1 MSVNTIK
8 KFKRHRSSSVNG
20 IHVTAGGTKSAMD
33 VGIWSA
39 VGVDSVSGST
49 DSPVIAYYDSK
60 NRCLMIATAK
70 TRSQHPENSNNN
82 DLGNG
87 TTISAPTG
95 GTTPGEGNAW
105 NRQEVTGS
113 SALRLGQYVS
123 MVVDGGNNLHIA
135 AYGTAGGNKLYYIY
149 GARNGVY
156 IIDLAQ
162 TVALVCDAYKAMKEI
177 VDNGGKVLFVGT
189 KQQIA
194 EVVTQEALRS
204 GSFYMTNRWLG
215 GTLTNFKT
223 IQGRIRYLK
232 DLERREEEG
241 EFELLPKVEAAQLRK
256 EKEKLSKNLEGIKEM
271 RKVPN
276 ALFVVDPSVEYN
288 AVHEAKKLGIPVFAI
303 IDTNSDPDMVDYPI
317 PANDDAIRSVSLIL
331 AVIADAIVESK
342 GGLPVVAYTKDDAPE
357 ATMKDVI
364 KQTDKENAEKL
375 ARIRAERAA
384 RQEAFEKE
392 QAAKA
397 AFREKRAAAKEAAA
411 KEEAVTEEVKAEEE
425 AK

>member
-1 MSVNTIK
+1 MEAVISDPKAPVLTILKCLEAGVHFGHQTRKWNPKMK
-8 KFKRHRSSSVNG
+8 KFIYAPRNG
-20 IHVTAGGTKSAMD
+20 I
-33 VGIWSA
+33 
-39 VGVDSVSGST
+39 
-49 DSPVIAYYDSK
+49 
-60 NRCLMIATAK
+60 
-70 TRSQHPENSNNN
+70 
-82 DLGNG
+82 
-87 TTISAPTG
+87 
-95 GTTPGEGNAW
+95 
-105 NRQEVTGS
+105 
-113 SALRLGQYVS
+113 
-123 MVVDGGNNLHIA
+123 
-135 AYGTAGGNKLYYIY
+135 
-149 GARNGVY
+149 Y
-156 IIDLAQ
+156 IIDLEKTCQLAE
-162 TVALVCDAYKAMKEI
+162 TAYKAMKEI

-189 KQQIA
+189 KKQCVEA
-194 EVVTQEALRS
+194 VEAEALRS
-204 GSFYMTNRWLG
+204 GSFYITNRWLG

-223 IQGRIRYLK
+223 IQGRIKYLK
-232 DLERREEEG
+232 ELERREEAG
-241 EFELLPKVEAAQLRK
+241 ELDLLPKLEAAQLRK